1 MTFRARVLL
10 ALGAL
15 GLVSL
20 TVFAFGVRREMAAEL
35 TEQYRGRVEYQA
47 RVIRADLER
56 QNRLVADRLATI
68 SETIARDNRF
78 RRGVLE
84 TQDSEAR
91 DYVLDYAADAMRVS
105 GLDMLQIQDETGRI
119 VSSGHFRNEFDLL
132 DPALPGL
139 LRATAEGMALVRAR
153 TAEGGFLALARID
166 SMRLGRRGY
175 TVAGGVRMERALL
188 GRVEAEGMSVTLVE
202 PGDSA
207 ATGDAERV
215 LVLSELAVPYIE
227 TTAGGDGTTDT
238 AKILIRQ
245 STAPLDAL
253 VQGVDRWF
261 AVALVSAGGIAVLLG
276 VWLAS
281 RITKPLADLADQ
293 TAGVD
298 LDRLDVSFETDRTDE
313 IGTLARFLDAMTQRL
328 RASVRTLRD
337 VERRAALG
345 DLARQVNH
353 DVKNGL
359 VPVRNVFRHL
369 AEVARDN
376 PAGLPEV
383 FRERQPTVQSAVEYL
398 ERLAATYASLAPR
411 LETALC
417 DVNAAA
423 RRVAGGLTGTAQ
435 IELKLQLDQ
444 QLPRV
449 NAEELA
455 LRRILENLIRNA
467 VESLDGRPGTVTIST
482 ARSPKAAG
490 QVRIVVSDTGPGMN
504 QQQLDQAF
512 SGFYTTKPGG
522 TGLGLS
528 IVRRLVLDL
537 GGSLGVETEP
547 GHGTR
552 FTIELP
558 AA

>member
-10 ALGAL
+10 ALG
-15 GLVSL
+15 GLVVASL

-35 TEQYRGRVEYQA
+35 TRQYGERVDALA
-47 RVIRADLER
+47 RVIRTDLTR
-56 QNRLVADRLATI
+56 QDRLVADRLATI
-68 SETIARDNRF
+68 SEAIARDNRF

-84 TQDSEAR
+84 TQESPAR
-91 DYVLDYAADAMRVS
+91 DYVLDYAAEAMRVS
-105 GLDMLQIQDETGRI
+105 GLDILQIQDETGRI

-132 DPALPGL
+132 DPALPRL
-139 LRATAEGMALVRAR
+139 LQATAEGMALARAR
-153 TAEGGFLALARID
+153 TAEGGFLVLARLD
-166 SMRLGRRGY
+166 SVRLGRHGY

-188 GRVEAEGMSVTLVE
+188 GRVEAEGMSITLVA

-207 ATGDAERV
+207 IAPDPERP
-215 LVLSELAVPYIE
+215 LVVSELALPYIE
-227 TTAGGDGTTDT
+227 TVAGGNGTTGT
-238 AKILIRQ
+238 ARIVIRQ
-245 STAPLDAL
+245 SAAPLRAL
-253 VQGVDRWF
+253 VAGVDRWF
-261 AVALVSAGGIAVLLG
+261 AVALAAAGGVAVLLSL
-276 VWLAS
+276 WLAA
-281 RITKPLADLADQ
+281 RISKPLGDLAER

-337 VERRAALG
+337 VERRVAVG

-376 PAGLPEV
+376 PAGLAEV
-383 FRERQPTVQSAVEYL
+383 FRERQPTLQSAVDYL
-398 ERLAATYASLAPR
+398 ERLAATYASLTPR
-411 LETALC
+411 LQTAPC
-417 DVNAAA
+417 DVNATA
-423 RRVAGGLTGTAQ
+423 RHVAGGLTVTPQ
-435 IELKLQLDQ
+435 TELKLELDH

-455 LRRILENLIRNA
+455 LRRIFENLLRNA
-467 VESLDGRPGTVTIST
+467 VESLDGRPGTVMIST

-490 QVRIVVSDTGPGMN
+490 QVRVVVSDTGPGMN
-504 QQQLDQAF
+504 QQQLEQAF

-547 GHGTR
+547 GRGTR
-552 FTIELP
+552 VTIDLP